1 MHDKDMREKHF
12 FNYNDVFATF
22 WNALIFKS
30 STPAIDPDYLEDA
43 PTEYVDIPKRTPFNR
58 MRDIMKYYRNDA
70 GLNLALV
77 GIENQTVEDPTM
89 LVLHIE
95 KLAKSTLSGLDL
107 SSGSCPSRPMMMVLL
122 NPVERDFFSDFF
134 STIVSAGCSHFVS
147 LIF

>member
-77 GIENQTVEDPTM
+77 
-89 LVLHIE
+89 L
-95 KLAKSTLSGLDL
+95 
-107 SSGSCPSRPMMMVLL
+107 
-122 NPVERDFFSDFF
+122 
-134 STIVSAGCSHFVS
+134 S
-147 LIF
+147 LIHI